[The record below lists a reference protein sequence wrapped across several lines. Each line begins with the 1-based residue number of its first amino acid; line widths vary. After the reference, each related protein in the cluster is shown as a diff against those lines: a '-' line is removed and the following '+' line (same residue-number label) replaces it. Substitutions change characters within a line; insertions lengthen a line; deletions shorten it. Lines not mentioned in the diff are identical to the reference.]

1 MFKKILRLISL
12 LVGLYFGIIFVHALI
27 TCPEYKEILHNFLD
41 FLFLALIIIPTALLF
56 AWAWEED

>member
-12 LVGLYFGIIFVHALI
+12 LVVWYFGTIVVHALI
-27 TCPEYKEILHNFLD
+27 TCPEYKEILHDFLD
-41 FLFLALIIIPTALLF
+41 FLCLALIIIPTALLF